1 MKKSNKN
8 NGLKWI
14 ILISALSIAMH
25 WVMNPWPITLQKKD
39 QLFLQEL
46 NFSRY
51 EMNLSAA
58 DFCASVMRDRNNLP
72 CNSTSS
78 ELEKNITSELREKV
92 LSEIKKASDS
102 YESLK
107 KILMSEAI
115 DNQYKFQLVEILERR
130 INELEKLR
138 TEFLSPTILTGQNK
152 KALQALLLAQGYAYN
167 EYSDKFKLLN
177 YDIARYV
184 IQPESVKNQIGRLEK
199 FSNALPLIA
208 CVWIAIFLLLIRK
221 KISFAGLVI
230 FSLIAILITIGL
242 TIVRDATIN
251 FGALSNFYHLNP
263 FRATLERQIIIV
275 GLSLLIFVFLIS
287 FGDQIKKIV
296 ENIVNRISMTTIS
309 MTYILICSFAYLI
322 GGQAIGSETIKIFT
336 CLICALFITKNGR
349 IIELLQENSKF
360 STYKIIAPYFTKSKN
375 NSNIERKPI
384 PTTLDYFSKFLFSQ
398 LLTPISILFLTIAI
412 AAMIF
417 NDLGG
422 SLIASLVAVFS
433 LYTLLGKKFATIIL
447 GFLALVTTLLILT
460 SDKVRGRF
468 QLMLDPMYANVS
480 DFARLIEFNK
490 SAQPFGYGPS
500 KIEWC
505 TGDGVCIPL
514 QSLSDYMPTLISS
527 MIGAY
532 PTIVIFLLSA
542 MALMFLVYKL
552 YMPAWYFNNHDRF
565 LFMFACLLSLAT
577 LGQLIIT
584 FFGNWRLMPLT
595 GLGVPFAS
603 IGISSFM
610 AAILGLGLAM
620 MLALKK

>member
-1 MKKSNKN
+1 M
-8 NGLKWI
+8 L
-14 ILISALSIAMH
+14 LISALLVFIY
-25 WVMNPWPITLQKKD
+25 WVMNPWPIALQKKD
-39 QLFLQEL
+39 QLLLQNL
-46 NFSRY
+46 NFLHY

-58 DFCASVMRDRNNLP
+58 DFCAIVTHTRKELP

-78 ELEKNITSELREKV
+78 ELEKNITSELQERV
-92 LSEIKKASDS
+92 LSEITNATNS

-107 KILMSEAI
+107 EILINEAI
-115 DNQYKFQLVEILERR
+115 NNQYKFQLVEILEKR

-138 TEFLSPTILTGQNK
+138 TEFLNLTMLMGQNK
-152 KALQALLLAQGYAYN
+152 IGLQALLLAQGYAYN

-184 IQPESVKNQIGRLEK
+184 IQPESVKNQISRLEK
-199 FSNALPLIA
+199 ISNAIPLIA
-208 CVWIAIFLLLIRK
+208 CVWIAILLLLIRK
-221 KISFAGLVI
+221 KIRLTGQII
-230 FSLIAILITIGL
+230 FSLIAILITFGL
-242 TIVRDATIN
+242 IIVRDASIN

-275 GLSLLIFVFLIS
+275 GVGLLLFVFLIS
-287 FGDQIKKIV
+287 FSDQIKKII
-296 ENIVNRISMTTIS
+296 ENIVNRIATANIS
-309 MTYILICSFAYLI
+309 IACMLICSSAYLI

-336 CLICALFITKNGR
+336 CLICALFITKNGK
-349 IIELLQENSKF
+349 IIELLQENFKF
-360 STYKIIAPYFTKSKN
+360 SMYVIIAPFFSKGKHDNNIPTK
-375 NSNIERKPI
+375 II
-384 PTTLDYFSKFLFSQ
+384 PTTLDYFSKFLFTQ

-417 NDLGG
+417 NDLCG
-422 SLIASLVAVFS
+422 SLIASMVAVFS
-433 LYTLLGKKFATIIL
+433 VYTLLGKKFATFIL
-447 GFLALVTTLLILT
+447 GFLALITSLLILT

-490 SAQPFGYGPS
+490 SAQPLGYGPS

-514 QSLSDYMPTLISS
+514 QSLSDYMPTLLSS

-532 PTIVIFLLSA
+532 LTIVVFFVITMVLIFLI
-542 MALMFLVYKL
+542 YKL
-552 YMPAWYFNNHDRF
+552 FMPAWYFNNHDRF
-565 LFMFACLLSLAT
+565 LYMFACLLSLAT

-595 GLGVPFAS
+595 GLGVPFTS

-610 AAILGLGLAM
+610 AGILGIGLAM
-620 MLALKK
+620 TLVLKK

>member
-1 MKKSNKN
+1 M
-8 NGLKWI
+8 L
-14 ILISALSIAMH
+14 LISALLVFIY
-25 WVMNPWPITLQKKD
+25 WVMNPWPIALQKKD
-39 QLFLQEL
+39 ELLLQNL
-46 NFSRY
+46 NFLHY
-51 EMNLSAA
+51 DMNLSAA
-58 DFCASVMRDRNNLP
+58 DFCAIVKHNRKELP

-78 ELEKNITSELREKV
+78 GLEKNITSELQERV
-92 LSEIKKASDS
+92 LSEITNATDS

-107 KILMSEAI
+107 EILINEAI
-115 DNQYKFQLVEILERR
+115 NNQYKFQLVEILEKR

-138 TEFLSPTILTGQNK
+138 TEFLNLAMLMGQNK
-152 KALQALLLAQGYAYN
+152 IGLQALLLAQGYAYN

-184 IQPESVKNQIGRLEK
+184 IQPESVKNQISRLEK
-199 FSNALPLIA
+199 ISNAIPLIA
-208 CVWIAIFLLLIRK
+208 CVWIAILLLLIRK
-221 KISFAGLVI
+221 KIRLTGQII
-230 FSLIAILITIGL
+230 FSLIAILITFGL
-242 TIVRDATIN
+242 IIVRDASIN

-275 GLSLLIFVFLIS
+275 GVGLLLFVFLIS
-287 FGDQIKKIV
+287 FSDQIKIII
-296 ENIVNRISMTTIS
+296 ENIVNRIATANIS
-309 MTYILICSFAYLI
+309 IACMLICSSAYLI

-336 CLICALFITKNGR
+336 CLICALFITKNGK
-349 IIELLQENSKF
+349 IIELLQENFKF
-360 STYKIIAPYFTKSKN
+360 SMYVIIAPFFSKSKHDN
-375 NSNIERKPI
+375 NIPTKII
-384 PTTLDYFSKFLFSQ
+384 PTTLDYFSKFLFTQ
-398 LLTPISILFLTIAI
+398 LLAPISILFLTIAI

-422 SLIASLVAVFS
+422 SLIASMVAVFS
-433 LYTLLGKKFATIIL
+433 IYTLLGKKFATFIL
-447 GFLALVTTLLILT
+447 GFLALITSLLILT

-490 SAQPFGYGPS
+490 SAQPLGYGPS

-514 QSLSDYMPTLISS
+514 QSLSDYMPTLLSS

-532 PTIVIFLLSA
+532 LTIVVFFVITMVLIFLI
-542 MALMFLVYKL
+542 YKL
-552 YMPAWYFNNHDRF
+552 FMPAWYFNNHDRF
-565 LFMFACLLSLAT
+565 LYMFACLLSLAT

-595 GLGVPFAS
+595 GLGVPFTS

-610 AAILGLGLAM
+610 AGILGIGLAM
-620 MLALKK
+620 TLVLKK